1 MDKPIRFTISI
12 PPKDVELSDFMMK
25 KVKQNGMSVSAYIRN
40 LIRRDM
46 QTQVEFDFEEIYQ
59 YVARRLKESGLV
71 LSVNNNNG
79 SLNNAIDE
87 IDKDI
92 ILDLF

>member
-1 MDKPIRFTISI
+1 MDKPILFTISI

-46 QTQVEFDFEEIYQ
+46 DTQVEFDFEEIYQ

>member
-46 QTQVEFDFEEIYQ
+46 DTQVEFDFEEIYQ